1 MVHTPLRLVQN
12 EHPQVNE
19 YKSDRSD
26 NHKSDMSDYHHS
38 KKCRHSPLTVLS
50 HNSMKYL
57 ASNLLL
63 RHQRLELGLPFPRVP
78 WACGTLFQ
86 KNTCMVIN
94 SERHR
99 VARITHN
106 LSI

>member
-19 YKSDRSD
+19 Y
-26 NHKSDMSDYHHS
+26 KSDMSDYHHS

-63 RHQRLELGLPFPRVP
+63 RHQRLELGLPFPP
-78 WACGTLFQ
+78 PSPLGLWDL
-86 KNTCMVIN
+86 I
-94 SERHR
+94 SEKYMYG
-99 VARITHN
+99 N
-106 LSI
+106 QQ